1 MANYIDKEIVCEA
14 YVHLDV
20 QEDLTELQ
28 IEKIERH
35 LKKFFDDRVR
45 FLLGEEVATEIETA
59 EGSLKVKLT
68 AFAGI
73 AALLGGGVLKYPEFR
88 DAVKAI
94 YDDSRMLAEASNLE
108 TVFVTRT
115 PSCDR
120 LHAEAR
126 TGVIGKTAK
135 LITALETIKSKTG
148 NINVPVSRADIREID
163 QLGVAIGRLDAEMRN
178 ILEKVKTDED
188 RFCLA
193 KGIHQAFNQLPE
205 ILSAETGL
213 KNTPLSQTI
222 LESSNL
228 TIPAE
233 SAFQRY
239 TAAVKTAKDYLKRV
253 GVASLPKKA

>member
-1 MANYIDKEIVCEA
+1 MANYIDKEIICEA

-20 QEDLTELQ
+20 HEDLSEYE

-35 LKKFFDDRVR
+35 LKKFFDERVR
-45 FLLGEEVATEIETA
+45 FLLGEGVSTEIETA
-59 EGSLKVKLT
+59 EGSLKVKMT

-73 AALLGGGVLKYPEFR
+73 AALLGGGVLKYPDFR

-94 YDDSRMLAEASNLE
+94 YEDSRMLAEASNLE
-108 TVFVTRT
+108 TVFATRT

-135 LITALETIKSKTG
+135 LVTGIETIKAKVGNVKT
-148 NINVPVSRADIREID
+148 PVSRADVREID
-163 QLGVAIGRLDAEMRN
+163 QLGVAVVRLDAEMRN

-205 ILSAETGL
+205 VLSAETNL
-213 KNTPLSQTI
+213 KKTPLSQSI
-222 LESSNL
+222 LESANL
-228 TIPAE
+228 ALQTE

-239 TAAVKTAKDYLKRV
+239 TAAVKTAKDYLKRI
-253 GVASLPKKA
+253 GVASLPKNA